1 MKRFLTSSPQS
12 KIPGALGAIFGSSFL
27 LEKVPISL
35 KGGSPFWNV
44 LTQPSPY
51 LADPL
56 PNAPTVVTLKFT
68 KGAECRT
75 PRSRMQNQGPNAEHH
90 VANFLGVMLILRSI
104 FWPLKRKL
112 MAFSC
117 HIQLSS
123 VPPRCVML
131 WRSPEMNFIRH
142 PRVTKLFCIGPPLNR
157 GQGRTYCISTAG
169 KLKVGQAKSWRWQE
183 DERGQTTGSSR
194 GQSTQR
200 EVQIWPLPM
209 VFFFFFFF
217 RYFMEL

>member
-1 MKRFLTSSPQS
+1 MKRFLTSSPES

-112 MAFSC
+112 MEFSC

-142 PRVTKLFCIGPPLNR
+142 PRVTKLFCIGSPLNR
-157 GQGRTYCISTAG
+157 GQGRTYCTCLHVLFIIMMF
-169 KLKVGQAKSWRWQE
+169 
-183 DERGQTTGSSR
+183 SR
-194 GQSTQR
+194 LSRLLFDTQFKR
-200 EVQIWPLPM
+200 LYVLSL
-209 VFFFFFFF
+209 VC
-217 RYFMEL
+217 

>member
-1 MKRFLTSSPQS
+1 MGPHLVLILLQKSSFKSPLYFPQWKDFWPQV

-112 MAFSC
+112 MEFSC

-142 PRVTKLFCIGPPLNR
+142 PRVTKLFCIGPPLK
-157 GQGRTYCISTAG
+157 QGPRQN
-169 KLKVGQAKSWRWQE
+169 L
-183 DERGQTTGSSR
+183 
-194 GQSTQR
+194 
-200 EVQIWPLPM
+200 L
-209 VFFFFFFF
+209 
-217 RYFMEL
+217 

>member
-1 MKRFLTSSPQS
+1 MCNVVITHFLRRVLIEITTSSKDLKWVLIWSSFYSKSPRFTQKSSLFPPMKRFLTSSPQS

-112 MAFSC
+112 MEFSC

-142 PRVTKLFCIGPPLNR
+142 PRVTKLFCIGPPLK
-157 GQGRTYCISTAG
+157 QGPRHN
-169 KLKVGQAKSWRWQE
+169 L
-183 DERGQTTGSSR
+183 
-194 GQSTQR
+194 
-200 EVQIWPLPM
+200 L
-209 VFFFFFFF
+209 
-217 RYFMEL
+217 

>member
-27 LEKVPISL
+27 LEMVPI
-35 KGGSPFWNV
+35 GSPFWNV
-44 LTQPSPY
+44 LAQPSPY

-56 PNAPTVVTLKFT
+56 PNAPTVLTLKFT

-90 VANFLGVMLILRSI
+90 VANFLEVMLILRSI

-123 VPPRCVML
+123 VPPRCVMP

-142 PRVTKLFCIGPPLNR
+142 PRVTKLFCIGSPLNR
-157 GQGRTYCISTAG
+157 GQGRTLHINT
-169 KLKVGQAKSWRWQE
+169 KF
-183 DERGQTTGSSR
+183 
-194 GQSTQR
+194 
-200 EVQIWPLPM
+200 VQIQLK
-209 VFFFFFFF
+209 FS
-217 RYFMEL
+217 